1 MQKIAQERKI
11 SLKELSR
18 RAGIP
23 YTTIYNMVKR
33 DSSRVSPENLQKLAD
48 ALGVEIGKLYGL
60 CSLDEVL
67 KAADPNAKEDLYKIA
82 GAATQNIDIQSQR
95 EELESAFDKLNNVGR
110 EEAVKRI
117 QELTRLSRYSYNLH
131 DEVEWAADVLEDA
144 QNAAG
149 LLRMMQPRTTR
160 KNNPRRDADRCQ
172 SVPVPLR
179 FVQVAPSLAPIAAR
193 SGTATGQ
200 NAQRL

>member
-18 RAGIP
+18 CAGIP

-48 ALGVEIGKLYGL
+48 ALGVEIGELYGL

-67 KAADPNAKEDLYKIA
+67 KVADPDTQEDLCKVA
-82 GAATQNIDIQSQR
+82 DSATQNINIQSQR

-110 EEAVKRI
+110 EEAVKRV
-117 QELTRLSRYSYNLH
+117 QELTRLSKYSYNLH

-149 LLRMMQPRTTR
+149 SAAG
-160 KNNPRRDADRCQ
+160 DA
-172 SVPVPLR
+172 
-179 FVQVAPSLAPIAAR
+179 
-193 SGTATGQ
+193 ATDDPKE
-200 NAQRL
+200 

>member
-1 MQKIAQERKI
+1 MGIGANVQKIAQERKI

-67 KAADPNAKEDLYKIA
+67 KAADPDAKEDLYKVA

-149 LLRMMQPRTTR
+149 SAAD
-160 KNNPRRDADRCQ
+160 DA
-172 SVPVPLR
+172 
-179 FVQVAPSLAPIAAR
+179 
-193 SGTATGQ
+193 ATDDPKE
-200 NAQRL
+200 

>member
-1 MQKIAQERKI
+1 MGIGANVQKIAQERKI

-48 ALGVEIGKLYGL
+48 TLGVGIGKLYGL

-67 KAADPNAKEDLYKIA
+67 KVADSDAKEDLYQVA
-82 GAATQNIDIQSQR
+82 GAATQNINIQSQR

-131 DEVEWAADVLEDA
+131 DEVEWAEDVLEDA
-144 QNAAG
+144 QDTAGPAADD
-149 LLRMMQPRTTR
+149 MVT
-160 KNNPRRDADRCQ
+160 A
-172 SVPVPLR
+172 
-179 FVQVAPSLAPIAAR
+179 APKE
-193 SGTATGQ
+193 
-200 NAQRL
+200 

>member
-48 ALGVEIGKLYGL
+48 ALGVGIGKLYGL

-67 KAADPNAKEDLYKIA
+67 KAADPDVKEDLYKVA

-117 QELTRLSRYSYNLH
+117 QELTRLSRYSYNLY

-149 LLRMMQPRTTR
+149 SVAD
-160 KNNPRRDADRCQ
+160 DA
-172 SVPVPLR
+172 
-179 FVQVAPSLAPIAAR
+179 
-193 SGTATGQ
+193 ATDDPKE
-200 NAQRL
+200 